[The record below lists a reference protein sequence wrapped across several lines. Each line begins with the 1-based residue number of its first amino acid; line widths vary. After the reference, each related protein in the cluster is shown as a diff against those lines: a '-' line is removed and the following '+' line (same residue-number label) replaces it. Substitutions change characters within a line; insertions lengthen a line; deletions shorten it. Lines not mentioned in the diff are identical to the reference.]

1 MSYILALFIPPLG
14 VLVAGK
20 PFQAVFLFIFWLMAL
35 MISIILG
42 HFLVIVVSWVM
53 IGAARGDRRHREILE
68 ATRSRNPE

>member
-20 PFQAVFLFIFWLMAL
+20 PFQAVFLFIVWFLAL

-42 HFLVIVVSWVM
+42 HLLVVVVSWVI
-53 IGAARGDRRHREILE
+53 IGAARGDRRHRELLE
-68 ATRSRNPE
+68 ATRSRKPE